1 MQHDSFT
8 VKNKTCHIRRATI
21 DDTDAIKR
29 LILSSSIHVTSLH
42 KQPGAMP
49 QSHAA
54 TAPRKRLLPIR
65 RILFKLSSFLLTADV
80 HWRHFI
86 VAETAEG
93 TVIGCCQVKPHRCG
107 IREVT
112 TLCIDR
118 EWRNG
123 IVVAKL
129 GKFVIANTPHP
140 LWGTCMDKHIA
151 FQKRNG
157 GVLVVDTHLMPPHL
171 RRRQR
176 LFNFFL
182 RLAGKKSY
190 LAVMKLKDQPPSH

>member
-1 MQHDSFT
+1 
-8 VKNKTCHIRRATI
+8 
-21 DDTDAIKR
+21 
-29 LILSSSIHVTSLH
+29 
-42 KQPGAMP
+42 
-49 QSHAA
+49 
-54 TAPRKRLLPIR
+54 LPIR
-65 RILFKLSSFLLTADV
+65 RILFKLSSFLLTSNVD
-80 HWRHFI
+80 WRHFI

-93 TVIGCCQVKPHRCG
+93 TVIGCCQAKPHRCG

-112 TLCIDR
+112 TLCVDR

-140 LWGTCMDKHIA
+140 LWGTCMDNHIA

-157 GVLVVDTHLMPPHL
+157 GVLVVDPRLMPSHL

-182 RLAGKKSY
+182 RLAGKKSS
-190 LAVMKLKDQPPSH
+190 LAVMTLKDQPPSH

>member
-8 VKNKTCHIRRATI
+8 VKNKTCHIRRATA
-21 DDTDAIKR
+21 DDTDTIKR
-29 LILSSSIHVTSLH
+29 LILSSSIHVASLH
-42 KQPGAMP
+42 KQQCAIS
-49 QSHAA
+49 QSQAA
-54 TAPRKRLLPIR
+54 TAPRKRRVPIR
-65 RILFKLSSFLLTADV
+65 RILFKLSSFLLTSNIDW
-80 HWRHFI
+80 HHFI
-86 VAETAEG
+86 VAEIAEG
-93 TVIGCCQVKPHRCG
+93 TVIGCCQAKPHRCG

-123 IVVAKL
+123 IVVTKL

-157 GVLVVDTHLMPPHL
+157 GVLVVDPHLMPPHL

-182 RLAGKKSY
+182 RFAGKKSY
-190 LAVMKLKDQPPSH
+190 LAVMTLKDQPPSH